1 MEIESFLTHH
11 FPSFSHDSSNVSDT
25 SLQEYISLANNA
37 VDSFFEEYIFQDDN
51 ISDGVVST
59 KRRSILTRIL
69 DTAIC
74 ERFQPIFQSDTSS
87 HGILEKATI
96 GEVLMA
102 IEWINK
108 YEITLAGSHCLPTHT
123 LMTKCHLSEGNRI

>member
-1 MEIESFLTHH
+1 LTHH
-11 FPSFSHDSSNVSDT
+11 FPSYAHDSNDVSET
-25 SLQEYISLANNA
+25 SLQEYIFLATNA
-37 VDSFFEEYIFQDDN
+37 VDSFFKEYIFQDDN
-51 ISDGVVST
+51 ISDGVVNT

-74 ERFQPIFQSDTSS
+74 ERFQPIFQTDTLS

-108 YEITLAGSHCLPTHT
+108 YEIALAGAHCLPTHT
-123 LMTKCHLSEGNRI
+123 LMTKCYLSEGNRN